1 MHMRFLQRRVSAFSL
16 CSWSWQARC
25 KALAAQMQVLNAAE
39 GPGRV
44 WQSLIAARGYGTNTI
59 FFGSKGMEATGVDL
73 SPEAI
78 AEAERRRDAAGAPA
92 SHAAA

>member
-1 MHMRFLQRRVSAFSL
+1 MG
-16 CSWSWQARC
+16 C
-25 KALAAQMQVLNAAE
+25 
-39 GPGRV
+39 
-44 WQSLIAARGYGTNTI
+44 GYGTNTI

-78 AEAERRRDAAGAPA
+78 SEAERRRDAAGAPA